1 MVNPKNEDCKCFQ
14 YAVMATLNYEEIESH
29 RERNSNIKR
38 FINKYNW
45 KGINYLSKRDVWK
58 TFEKSNP
65 TTALNVLHIKEKQIY
80 LAYLSKQN
88 STREKTVNKKKMM
101 VLSSSKKIPELIH
114 EITSKLKVTLFTA

>member
-45 KGINYLSKRDVWK
+45 KGINYLWKRDVWK

-65 TTALNVLHIKEKQIY
+65 TIALNVLYIKEKQIY

-88 STREKTVNKKKMM
+88 STREKPVNKKKMM

>member
-14 YAVMATLNYEEIESH
+14 YAVMTTLKYEEIESH

-88 STREKTVNKKKMM
+88 STREKPVNKKKMM